1 MHPRTLILGKF
12 VAGLLLSCLPL
23 AHAQQPMSLASATG
37 GAQGTLTVT
46 ASVVGSVG
54 LVIGRGGEQRIVIA
68 NAADTADN
76 VSRLQFV
83 SLQRVS
89 LQPVSM
95 ARPAPSAR
103 AHAKNQPA
111 EIRKETVHR

>member
-1 MHPRTLILGKF
+1 
-12 VAGLLLSCLPL
+12 
-23 AHAQQPMSLASATG
+23 MSLASATG
-37 GAQGTLTVT
+37 GAHGTLTVT

-54 LVIGRGGEQRIVIA
+54 LVIGRDGEQRIVIA

-76 VSRLQFV
+76 VSRLQFA

-95 ARPAPSAR
+95 ATPALSAR
-103 AHAKNQPA
+103 APAKNQPA
-111 EIRKETVHR
+111 TIRKKTDHR

>member
-1 MHPRTLILGKF
+1 MHPRRLTLGKF

-37 GAQGTLTVT
+37 GAHGTLTVT

-54 LVIGRGGEQRIVIA
+54 LVIGRDGEQRIVIA

-89 LQPVSM
+89 LQPESM
-95 ARPAPSAR
+95 AMPAPSTG

-111 EIRKETVHR
+111 TTRKKTDHR